1 MDATTILF
9 MVIAI
14 IAGAYF
20 VGLFVRAEEPDSRGV
35 KTSPPPRGDKTKA
48 SEAETTAPQPAA
60 VSTQGDTPQGSST
73 NAAPSDDKGALEDDF
88 DLVEDTAQVARE
100 MEEDAANSEAADD
113 IASKEEPA
121 TSTEEVET
129 EQGGESLAEPEAS
142 AGEEHSTSP
151 SSASPVVE
159 KLTEEGDTSAVPAHD
174 ADPDDDHE
182 ILGREKQEEG
192 EEASPSSQSV
202 QKKKSKRRGHV

>member
-20 VGLFVRAEEPDSRGV
+20 VGLFVHAEEPDSPGV

-48 SEAETTAPQPAA
+48 SEAGTTPPQPAA

-113 IASKEEPA
+113 IANKEEPA
-121 TSTEEVET
+121 TVTEEVET
-129 EQGGESLAEPEAS
+129 EQDGESLAEPEAS

-151 SSASPVVE
+151 FASPVVE
-159 KLTEEGDTSAVPAHD
+159 KEEGDTSAAPAHV

-182 ILGREKQEEG
+182 TLGREKQEEG

-202 QKKKSKRRGHV
+202 LKKKSKRRGHV